1 MMRSGH
7 KNVFGPSLFALVIG
21 AAIFVA
27 AAPSGHASF
36 ELARTIDPQASV
48 NNVARR
54 VPSLTSVVAAAP
66 VGLPLTDPV
75 TAVAAGHRYS
85 LALTRGGQV
94 YAWGANATGQL
105 GAGCASIVRCITPLL
120 VEGLPAGDPVTA
132 IAAGYGH
139 SLAVTRL
146 GRVYAWG
153 DNTSGQLGNGSV
165 QGNRGPVTVEG
176 LPGSDPV
183 VAVAASYV
191 HSVALTRSG
200 RVFAW
205 GGNRFGQVGQDGATV
220 IPLPKTVPGLPAG
233 DPVVA
238 IAAGAAHTLAL
249 TRAGRVYAWGD
260 QGTGQLGAV
269 TNGAHGA
276 PVEVSDLPPSGRVSA
291 LAAGSID
298 GLAVLRAGEVY
309 AWGDNGFGQ
318 LGHLDVGY
326 FSSIPVVVQ
335 DVPRADHATS
345 VAAGDYFSLALTRS
359 GHIYAWG
366 QNNDGQ
372 LGAGNNLDAGT
383 AVAVPGQPFGDRVVA
398 VAAGGAHSLAVTA
411 NGRVYAW
418 GQNDDGQLGDGT
430 TRSSDVPLQVGRAP
444 NL

>member
-54 VPSLTSVVAAAP
+54 VPSLSNVVAAAP
-66 VGLPLTDPV
+66 VALPLTDPV
-75 TAVAAGHRYS
+75 MAVAAGHGYS
-85 LALTRGGQV
+85 LALTRGGRV
-94 YAWGANATGQL
+94 YSWGANAMGQL
-105 GAGCASIVRCITPLL
+105 GAGCASAVRCITPLL
-120 VEGLPAGDPVTA
+120 VEGLPAGDPVVT
-132 IAAGYGH
+132 IAAGYQH
-139 SLAVTRL
+139 SLAAMRS

-153 DNTSGQLGNGSV
+153 DNTSGQLGNGRA
-165 QGNRGPVTVEG
+165 QGSRAPVMVAG
-176 LPGSDPV
+176 LPGNDLV
-183 VAVAASYV
+183 VAVAAGYV

-205 GGNRFGQVGQDGATV
+205 GGNRFGQAGPDGATS
-220 IPLPKTVPGLPAG
+220 IPLPTAAPGLPAG

-260 QGTGQLGAV
+260 QGTGQLGV
-269 TNGAHGA
+269 ITNDVRGT
-276 PVEVSDLPPSGRVSA
+276 PVAVSDLPPGNRVSA
-291 LAAGSID
+291 LAAGSVN
-298 GLAVLRAGEVY
+298 GLAVTRDGSVY
-309 AWGDNGFGQ
+309 DWGNNGFGQ

-335 DVPRADHATS
+335 GVPRADGVTS
-345 VAAGDYFSLALTRS
+345 VAAGDYFSLALTGS

-366 QNNDGQ
+366 QNDDGQ
-372 LGAGNNLDAGT
+372 LGTGNNLDAGT
-383 AVAVPGQPFGDRVVA
+383 AVAVPGQPFGDHVVA

-411 NGRVYAW
+411 SGHVYAW
-418 GQNDDGQLGDGT
+418 GQNDDGQLGTGT
-430 TRSSDVPLQVGRAP
+430 TRSSNMPLPV
-444 NL
+444 L